1 LANSVEIG
9 MWKSEQGHTVH
20 ELLIAMAIF
29 SVVSAQAYNAFLSS
43 SQRLVLQNEIVE
55 MQTDTQAAM
64 DFMVRELRLAFG
76 APTITMTVITDD
88 TITFDRLEDAG
99 YSSGG
104 NTTTT
109 LHDTKKT
116 WSSSSFTTSYT
127 VRIISGPGAGQARS
141 ISANTSTQLTVASA
155 WGTPPDS
162 SSFYVITRKK
172 AFTRTSTSDNVLRYT
187 AGGSVNQPLAD
198 LITSHTFSQPDA
210 HTIGITLTAQTRNV
224 DPNTGQKRQYTLTET
239 VLRRN

>member
-1 LANSVEIG
+1 
-9 MWKSEQGHTVH
+9 MWKSEQGFTVH
-20 ELLIAMAIF
+20 ELLIAVAIL
-29 SVVSAQAYNAFLSS
+29 SVISAGAYNAFLSS
-43 SQRLVLQNEIVE
+43 SQRLALQNEIIE
-55 MQTDTQAAM
+55 MQTDARTAM

-76 APTITMTVITDD
+76 TPVITTTVTTND

-109 LHDTKKT
+109 LNDTRKT
-116 WSSSSFTTSYT
+116 WSAGSFTTSYT
-127 VRIISGPGAGQARS
+127 VRIMSGTGAGQARS
-141 ISANTSTQLTVASA
+141 ISANTSTKLTVSSA

-187 AGGSVNQPLAD
+187 AGGSVNQPLAN

-210 HTIGITLTAQTRNV
+210 NTISITLTAQTRNV
-224 DPNTGQKRQYTLTET
+224 DPNTQQKRQYTLTET

>member
-1 LANSVEIG
+1 
-9 MWKSEQGHTVH
+9 MWKSEQGFTVN
-20 ELLIAMAIF
+20 ELLVAVAIF
-29 SVVSAQAYNAFLSS
+29 SVVLAEAYNAFLSS
-43 SQRLVLQNEIVE
+43 SRRLMLQNELVE
-55 MQTDTQAAM
+55 MQTDARAAM
-64 DFMVRELRLAFG
+64 NFMVQELRLAFG
-76 APTITMTVITDD
+76 TPIITTTVTTND

-109 LHDTKKT
+109 LHDTRKT
-116 WSSSSFTTSYT
+116 WSASSFTTSYT
-127 VRIISGPGAGQARS
+127 VRIISGTGAGQARS
-141 ISANTSTQLTVASA
+141 INVNTSTQLTVSSA
-155 WGTPPDS
+155 WETPPDS

-187 AGGSVNQPLAD
+187 AGGSVNQPLAN

-210 HTIGITLTAQTRNV
+210 NTISITLTAQTKNV
-224 DPNTGQKRQYTLTET
+224 DPNTQQKRQYTLTET

>member
-1 LANSVEIG
+1 
-9 MWKSEQGHTVH
+9 MWKSEQGFTVN
-20 ELLIAMAIF
+20 ELLVAVAIF
-29 SVVSAQAYNAFLSS
+29 SVVLAEAYNAFLSS
-43 SQRLVLQNEIVE
+43 SRRLILQNELVE
-55 MQTDTQAAM
+55 MQTDARAAM
-64 DFMVRELRLAFG
+64 NFMVQELRLTFG
-76 APTITMTVITDD
+76 TPIITTTVTTND

-109 LHDTKKT
+109 LHDTRKT
-116 WSSSSFTTSYT
+116 WSASSFTTSYT
-127 VRIISGPGAGQARS
+127 VRIISGTGAGQARS
-141 ISANTSTQLTVASA
+141 INVNTSTQLTVSSA
-155 WGTPPDS
+155 WETPPDS

-187 AGGSVNQPLAD
+187 AGGSVNQPLAN

-210 HTIGITLTAQTRNV
+210 NTISITLTAQTKNV
-224 DPNTGQKRQYTLTET
+224 DPNTQQKRQYTLTET

>member
-1 LANSVEIG
+1 
-9 MWKSEQGHTVH
+9 MWKSERGFTVN
-20 ELLIAMAIF
+20 ELLITVAIL
-29 SVVSAQAYNAFLSS
+29 SVLSAQAYNAFLSS
-43 SQRLVLQNEIVE
+43 SQRLVLQNGIVE
-55 MQTDTQAAM
+55 TQTDARAAM

-76 APTITMTVITDD
+76 TPTITTTVTPND

-104 NTTTT
+104 NTATT
-109 LHDTKKT
+109 LNDTRKT
-116 WSSSSFTTSYT
+116 WSPSSFTTSYT
-127 VRIISGPGAGQARS
+127 VGIISGTGAGQARS
-141 ISANTSTQLTVASA
+141 ISAHTSTQLTVSSA

-187 AGGSVNQPLAD
+187 AGGSVNQPLTD

-210 HTIGITLTAQTRNV
+210 KTIGITLTAQTRNV
-224 DPNTGQKRQYTLTET
+224 DPKTGQKRQYTLTET

>member
-1 LANSVEIG
+1 
-9 MWKSEQGHTVH
+9 MWKSEQGFTVN
-20 ELLIAMAIF
+20 ELLIAVAIV
-29 SVVSAQAYNAFLSS
+29 SVLLAQAYNAFLSS
-43 SQRLVLQNEIVE
+43 SQRLVLQNTIVE
-55 MQTDTQAAM
+55 MQTDARAAM

-76 APTITMTVITDD
+76 TPSITTTVTPND

-109 LHDTKKT
+109 LHDTSKT
-116 WSSSSFTTSYT
+116 WAPGNFTTSYT
-127 VRIISGPGAGQARS
+127 IRIISGTGAGQSRS
-141 ISANTSTQLTVASA
+141 IGANTSTQLTVSSA
-155 WGTPPDS
+155 WSTLPDS

-187 AGGSVNQPLAD
+187 AGGSVHQPLAD
-198 LITSHTFSQPDA
+198 FITSHTFSQPDTN
-210 HTIGITLTAQTRNV
+210 TIAITLTAQLRKI